1 MAQLTARVVP
11 DASYV
16 FSMTEFLLDESAWP
30 ATLTRDHRE
39 RLRAVRDGLRST
51 PELLGLAAGGS
62 FIAGEMDAYSD
73 LDLVVVAAP
82 SAWPGVLDA
91 RTALAARL
99 GPLLAAFTGE
109 HVGEP
114 RLLICLYGPPLIHVD
129 LKFVPLDALA
139 QRVEDPVL
147 LWDRAGDVRRRL
159 DATPARYP
167 QPDPQWIEDRF
178 WIWVHYA
185 AAKLARGELFETLNM
200 IAYLRDR
207 VLGPLALLEAAAR
220 PNGLRRIETLAPRR
234 IPALRAT
241 LAGLDPADVGRALE
255 AAIACYREL
264 RAALAPPG
272 LVRSAA
278 EQPAVTFLG
287 EVAER
292 IR

>member
-1 MAQLTARVVP
+1 
-11 DASYV
+11 
-16 FSMTEFLLDESAWP
+16 MTEFLLDESAWP
-30 ATLTRDHRE
+30 ATLMQDHRE

-82 SAWPGVLDA
+82 SAWPAVLNA
-91 RTALAARL
+91 RAALAARL

-114 RLLICLYGPPLIHVD
+114 RLLICLYGPPLVHVD
-129 LKFVPLDALA
+129 LKFVHLDALTE
-139 QRVEDPVL
+139 RVEDPVV
-147 LWDRAGDVRRRL
+147 LWDRTGDVRRRL
-159 DATPARYP
+159 DATRARYP
-167 QPDPQWIEDRF
+167 QPDLQWIEDRF

-185 AAKLARGELFETLNM
+185 ATKLGRGELFEALNM

-207 VLGPLALLEAAAR
+207 VLGPLALLEVAAR
-220 PNGLRRIETLAPRR
+220 PNGVRRIETLAPGR

-241 LAGLDPADVGRALE
+241 LAGLDAAEVRLALE

-278 EQPAVTFLG
+278 EQPAVAFLRAAARTI
-287 EVAER
+287 E
-292 IR
+292 

>member
-1 MAQLTARVVP
+1 MR
-11 DASYV
+11 
-16 FSMTEFLLDESAWP
+16 EFVLDESAWP
-30 ATLTRDHRE
+30 ASLTEAHRE
-39 RLRAVRDGLRST
+39 RLRSVRDGLRAA

-82 SAWPGVLDA
+82 SAWPSVLEA
-91 RTALAARL
+91 RGDLAARL

-114 RLLICLYGPPLIHVD
+114 RLLICLYGPPLVHVD
-129 LKFVPLDALA
+129 LKFVHLDALA
-139 QRVEDPVL
+139 QRVEDPVV
-147 LWDRAGDVRRRL
+147 LWDRTGDVRRQL
-159 DATPARYP
+159 DATRARYP

-185 AAKLARGELFETLNM
+185 ATKLARGELFEALNM
-200 IAYLRDR
+200 IGYLRDR

-220 PNGLRRIETLAPRR
+220 PSGLRRIETLAPGR
-234 IPALRAT
+234 IPYLRAT
-241 LAGLDPADVGRALE
+241 LAGLDAGEVRQALE

-278 EQPAVTFLG
+278 EQPAVAFLG
-287 EVAER
+287 EVAGTTR
-292 IR
+292 

>member
-1 MAQLTARVVP
+1 
-11 DASYV
+11 
-16 FSMTEFLLDESAWP
+16 MTEFLLDESAWP
-30 ATLTRDHRE
+30 ATLTEAHRE
-39 RLRAVRDGLRST
+39 RLRSVRDGLRPA

-73 LDLVVVAAP
+73 LDLVVVVAP
-82 SAWPGVLDA
+82 SAWPGVLDRRA
-91 RTALAARL
+91 DMAARL

-114 RLLICLYGPPLIHVD
+114 RLLICLYGPPLVHVD
-129 LKFVPLDALA
+129 LKFVLLDALA
-139 QRVEDPVL
+139 ERVEDPVL
-147 LWDRAGDVRRRL
+147 LWDRTGDVRRRL

-167 QPDPQWIEDRF
+167 QPNLQWIEDRF

-185 AAKLARGELFETLNM
+185 TAKLARGELFEALNM

-207 VLGPLALLEAAAR
+207 VLGPLALLEAEAR
-220 PNGLRRIETLAPRR
+220 PNGLRRIETLAPGR

-241 LAGLDPADVGRALE
+241 LAGLEAAEIRRALE

-264 RAALAPPG
+264 RTALAPPG

-278 EQPAVTFLG
+278 EGPAVAYIEQAAGTI
-287 EVAER
+287 V
-292 IR
+292 

>member
-1 MAQLTARVVP
+1 MFRR
-11 DASYV
+11 
-16 FSMTEFLLDESAWP
+16 MTEFLLDESAWP
-30 ATLTRDHRE
+30 ATLTDAHRE
-39 RLRAVRDGLRST
+39 RLRSVRDGLRPV

-62 FIAGEMDAYSD
+62 FITGEMDAYSD

-82 SAWPGVLDA
+82 SAWPGVLEA
-91 RTALAARL
+91 RGAMAARL

-114 RLLICLYGPPLIHVD
+114 RLLICLYGPPLMHVD
-129 LKFVPLDALA
+129 LKFVHLDALA
-139 QRVEDPVL
+139 ERVEDPVL
-147 LWDRAGDVRRRL
+147 LWDRTGDVRRRL

-167 QPDPQWIEDRF
+167 QPNLQWIEDRF

-185 AAKLARGELFETLNM
+185 ATKLARGELFEALNM

-220 PNGLRRIETLAPRR
+220 PNGLRRIETLAPGR

-241 LAGLDPADVGRALE
+241 LAGLDAAEVRRALE
-255 AAIACYREL
+255 AAIACYRDL
-264 RAALAPPG
+264 RTALAPPG

-278 EQPAVTFLG
+278 EGPAVAFFRQ
-287 EVAER
+287 VAGA
-292 IR
+292 IV